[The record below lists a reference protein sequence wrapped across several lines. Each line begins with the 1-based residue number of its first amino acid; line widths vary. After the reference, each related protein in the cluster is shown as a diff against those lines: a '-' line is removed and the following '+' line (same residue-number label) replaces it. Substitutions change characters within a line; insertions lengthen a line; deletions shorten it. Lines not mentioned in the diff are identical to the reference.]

1 MYSSSSVTE
10 GLPVEESYEG
20 SRVPRTGILF
30 DRRLASLQLNSF
42 LTSAMIFGLIFGMEA
57 FFKLSYTV
65 L

>member
-10 GLPVEESYEG
+10 GLPVEESY
-20 SRVPRTGILF
+20 RVPRTGILF

-42 LTSAMIFGLIFGMEA
+42 VTSAMIFGLIFGMEA
-57 FFKLSYTV
+57 FFKLSPDTV

>member
-1 MYSSSSVTE
+1 MKALE
-10 GLPVEESYEG
+10 FRE
-20 SRVPRTGILF
+20 RAFF
-30 DRRLASLQLNSF
+30 DRRLASLELNSF